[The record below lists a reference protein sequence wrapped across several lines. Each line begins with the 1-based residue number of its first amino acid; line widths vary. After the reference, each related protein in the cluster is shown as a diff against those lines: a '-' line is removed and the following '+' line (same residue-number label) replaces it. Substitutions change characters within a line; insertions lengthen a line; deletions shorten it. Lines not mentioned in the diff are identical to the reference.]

1 MTDTLVLELL
11 RQTFWISL
19 KLAGPVLG
27 TALVIGVGIGIFQA
41 ATQIQEMT
49 LTFVPKVVAIALV
62 MLVFGSWM
70 LESMMVFASELFNRI
85 PDMVR

>member
-70 LESMMVFASELFNRI
+70 LESMIVFASELFNRI